1 MKISGI
7 WNAVASQQN
16 KMKKILYFFIW
27 HFLAIFLPQDSNHLI
42 KYSKILVCTYFQI
55 NENSYRTQ
63 SSNLTILGQETVK
76 IYKKNI
82 ENCQNPNNLI
92 KFSEISYV
100 VASTKYNSTKSQ
112 FFILTFFGLFGQKQL
127 KTVKIQTI

>member
-1 MKISGI
+1 MAIFLPLLAKKQPKLTRNEENGQNQNCSMKISGI

-27 HFLAIFLPQDSNHLI
+27 HFLAFIGQKQLKETKSEETCQDSNHLI

-63 SSNLTILGQETVK
+63 SSILTILGQKTVK
-76 IYKKNI
+76 IYKK
-82 ENCQNPNNLI
+82 
-92 KFSEISYV
+92 
-100 VASTKYNSTKSQ
+100 
-112 FFILTFFGLFGQKQL
+112 
-127 KTVKIQTI
+127 

>member
-1 MKISGI
+1 LPLSAKKQPKLTRNEENGQNQNCLIKISGI

-27 HFLAIFLPQDSNHLI
+27 HFLAIFWPQDSNHLI

-63 SSNLTILGQETVK
+63 SSNLTILGQKTVK
-76 IYKKNI
+76 IYKKYRK
-82 ENCQNPNNLI
+82 L
-92 KFSEISYV
+92 S
-100 VASTKYNSTKSQ
+100 KSKQ
-112 FFILTFFGLFGQKQL
+112 FN
-127 KTVKIQTI
+127 